1 MVEHPT
7 AVDEFE
13 RHRDR
18 LFGLAYRMTG
28 SVADAEDA
36 VQEAW
41 LRWQRTDRS
50 AVRNAEAFLVSVVT
64 RLTIDR
70 LRSAQ
75 HRREQYVGPWLPEP
89 IVDGPLTATEPEVAA
104 EMADSLTFAFLV
116 LLDELN
122 PTERAVFLLREVF
135 GYAYRDIAEA
145 TGRSEEACRQLVSRT
160 RRRLDAHRVELR
172 RASPDHEQQ
181 MVGDLVAA
189 LVAGDIDA
197 VLRLVSPDVV
207 LVSDGGPNR
216 HAGRRP
222 IDGAPRVTRFL
233 VNLAKR
239 HPASRLEFVRANDS
253 PGILVWE
260 DGVPDFLMTAE
271 FATDGRIRRLF
282 VQINPDKLVHL
293 R

>member
-1 MVEHPT
+1 MVEGPA
-7 AVDEFE
+7 AVEEFE

-41 LRWQRTDRS
+41 LRWERTDRS
-50 AVRNAEAFLVSVVT
+50 GVRNAEAFLVSVVT

-89 IVDGPLTATEPEVAA
+89 IVDGPLTATEPESAA

-135 GYAYRDIAEA
+135 GYSYRDIADA
-145 TGRSEEACRQLVSRT
+145 TGRTEEACRQLVSRT

-207 LVSDGGPNR
+207 LVADGGPNR

-222 IDGAPRVTRFL
+222 VDGAARVTRFL

-282 VQINPDKLVHL
+282 VQINPDKLLHL

>member
-1 MVEHPT
+1 
-7 AVDEFE
+7 
-13 RHRDR
+13 
-18 LFGLAYRMTG
+18 
-28 SVADAEDA
+28 
-36 VQEAW
+36 
-41 LRWQRTDRS
+41 
-50 AVRNAEAFLVSVVT
+50 
-64 RLTIDR
+64 
-70 LRSAQ
+70 
-75 HRREQYVGPWLPEP
+75 
-89 IVDGPLTATEPEVAA
+89 
-104 EMADSLTFAFLV
+104 MADSLTFAFLV

-135 GYAYRDIAEA
+135 GYGYDDIAAA
-145 TGRSEEACRQLVSRT
+145 TGKTEAASRQLVSRT

-181 MVGDLVAA
+181 KVGDLVAA
-189 LVAGDIDA
+189 LVAGDVDA

-222 IDGAPRVTRFL
+222 VDGAARVTRFL

-239 HPASRLEFVRANDS
+239 HPASRLDFVRANDS